1 MPRTAPGLRTDTAAR
16 LAALEQQRPEWH
28 TWISLLGVVTR
39 ALNDAGWDRALNEP
53 EPASTFSG
61 LPEGVPLL
69 NGRMLEVDA
78 ARLRQLIGALAST
91 ASAGDDEGGGGSG
104 GGGGISLRRYRPTE
118 AEALKLISAAVRQDD
133 DAIDTL
139 AAERGVDAGA
149 LASMAHLAAF
159 PLLQSCGR
167 VLESRVP
174 TYWYHGYCP
183 VCASWPILA
192 ERRGLDRSRRL
203 RCGRCAAEW
212 EVQWLYC
219 IYCGERDHDR
229 LGSLEP
235 EDRGEFLKLE
245 TCATCRGYLK
255 SIASLQGF
263 PAFELL
269 LQDLETVEFDLVALN
284 RGYRRPLKSG
294 YALDVQVVAHASR

>member
-1 MPRTAPGLRTDTAAR
+1 MQRTAPSLRTDTAAR
-16 LAALEQQRPEWH
+16 LAEVERRRPEWH
-28 TWISLLGVVTR
+28 TWISLLGMAER
-39 ALNDAGWDRALNEP
+39 ARNDEGWPTPLNET
-53 EPASTFSG
+53 EIGRKLSG
-61 LPEGVPLL
+61 SRADVPLL
-69 NGRMLEVDA
+69 NGRMLQVDA
-78 ARLRQLIGALAST
+78 ARIQRLVRGLMAT
-91 ASAGDDEGGGGSG
+91 ASAADIEGGA
-104 GGGGISLRRYRPTE
+104 SLRRYRPS
-118 AEALKLISAAVRQDD
+118 ASEALALISAAVRQEGDEIN
-133 DAIDTL
+133 AL
-139 AAERGVDAGA
+139 AAEQGVEAGA
-149 LASMAHLAAF
+149 LASVAHLAAF

-167 VLESRVP
+167 LLESRLP
-174 TYWYHGYCP
+174 PSWHHGYCP
-183 VCASWPILA
+183 ICAAWPILA

-235 EDRGEFLKLE
+235 DDREETLRVE

-269 LQDLETVEFDLVALN
+269 LQDLETVEFDLVALD
-284 RGYRRPLKSG
+284 RGYCRPLKSG
-294 YALDVQVVAHASR
+294 FALDLQLVGHASRRDL